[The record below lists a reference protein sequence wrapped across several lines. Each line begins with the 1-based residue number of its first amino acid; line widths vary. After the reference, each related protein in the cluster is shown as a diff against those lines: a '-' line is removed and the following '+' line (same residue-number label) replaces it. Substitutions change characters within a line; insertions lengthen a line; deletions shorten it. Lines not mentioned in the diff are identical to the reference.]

1 AGLTPAAVIC
11 EVLKDDGTMARLPDL
26 VEFSRTHGLKMG
38 AITDLIHY
46 RSQTE
51 RLVEKV
57 GERAIKTAHGEFQ
70 LIVFREKLSDSTHLA
85 HQNGLAQLR
94 HRRADFARTGCGQD
108 ALARPSAQDAQHGR
122 LRPRSGGV
130 RGAAGKLT
138 RSLFIF
144 VVPAQAGTQCR

>member
-1 AGLTPAAVIC
+1 GCDLAEMAGLTPAAVIC

-85 HQNGLAQLR
+85 LV
-94 HRRADFARTGCGQD
+94 RRVASALSRKSCADSQRWNNTIT
-108 ALARPSAQDAQHGR
+108 
-122 LRPRSGGV
+122 PRSA
-130 RGAAGKLT
+130 RAMA
-138 RSLFIF
+138 
-144 VVPAQAGTQCR
+144 